1 MVDGMMKKLLFLL
14 LTLSLVFAACKKD
27 KDAEEYNTVKIT
39 SGVNSGVSY
48 TFEPNT
54 GYVAYVDQ
62 TTRSYQLVFGSGQ
75 PSPPVA
81 PGILDMFFYY
91 KGINTITFP
100 SADGQYIWFKLTIND
115 QDCMFQDK
123 NVDLSILEVTDNF
136 MTGRISGE
144 FHDSCNGSESV
155 QVEMDFNIT
164 IVPH

>member
-1 MVDGMMKKLLFLL
+1 MKKLLFLL
-14 LTLSLVFAACKKD
+14 LTSFLVFAACKKD
-27 KDAEEYNTVKIT
+27 KDAEEYNIVKIT

-62 TTRSYQLVFGSGQ
+62 ITRSYQLVFGSGQ
-75 PSPPVA
+75 SPPPVA
-81 PGILDMFFYY
+81 SGILDMFFYY

-115 QDCMFQDK
+115 QDCMFQHK
-123 NVDLSILEVTDNF
+123 NVDLAILEVTDNF

-144 FHDSCNGSESV
+144 FYDSCNGSESV
-155 QVEMDFNIT
+155 QVEMDFNIA
-164 IVPH
+164 IVPY